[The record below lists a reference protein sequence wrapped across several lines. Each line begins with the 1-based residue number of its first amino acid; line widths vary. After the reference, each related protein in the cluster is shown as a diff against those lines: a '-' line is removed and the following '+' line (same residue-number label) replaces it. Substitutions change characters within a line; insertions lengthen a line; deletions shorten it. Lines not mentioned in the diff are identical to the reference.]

1 MNIVTGIALLISGSI
16 LIFLSRFKHISDEQ
30 IAANT
35 KFTADDAKTTA
46 MDAVRAN
53 KDSLAGM
60 VHMGQ
65 DSLMHAVHD
74 HKDVIA

>member
-1 MNIVTGIALLISGSI
+1 MNMVTGIALLISGGI

-60 VHMGQ
+60 VHMG
-65 DSLMHAVHD
+65 
-74 HKDVIA
+74 